1 MMREHQGKTE
11 GDLREWANDFF
22 NALPWISDDEHW
34 GKRDYWATPIEMLA
48 TNGGDCEDFSIGKYL
63 TLTQL
68 LALVTSCASLMC
80 VRAPR
85 LRQAH
90 MVLAY
95 YEHPGADPCI
105 FDNLDPVIR
114 RGSQRTN
121 LIPVYSFNAEGLW
134 KAKARGLGR
143 RARGAKRLLLWGNLL
158 GRLERQLRR

>member
-80 VRAPR
+80 VRAC
-85 LRQAH
+85 AA
-90 MVLAY
+90 LA
-95 YEHPGADPCI
+95 PGTYG
-105 FDNLDPVIR
+105 V
-114 RGSQRTN
+114 
-121 LIPVYSFNAEGLW
+121 GL
-134 KAKARGLGR
+134 L
-143 RARGAKRLLLWGNLL
+143 
-158 GRLERQLRR
+158 

>member
-1 MMREHQGKTE
+1 
-11 GDLREWANDFF
+11 
-22 NALPWISDDEHW
+22 
-34 GKRDYWATPIEMLA
+34 
-48 TNGGDCEDFSIGKYL
+48 
-63 TLTQL
+63 
-68 LALVTSCASLMC
+68 
-80 VRAPR
+80 
-85 LRQAH
+85 